1 MLKNHLKVFFRQ
13 FKKRP
18 LNSIVNIV
26 GLAIGLAVCGLIG
39 MYIANE
45 MSVDQFHTNGD
56 RIYRVNSWL
65 QSPSGEAGSMPTVG
79 RPIAKTITEEVAEVE
94 KVVPMHNFGTSV
106 LHEQKRYFE
115 EVYFAGEHFFE
126 VFSFPLL
133 EGNPASVLKEPYS
146 AVITESIKQKF
157 FGNEPAIGETIILS
171 DSIQFQITGI
181 AKDPQPSHIPVEI
194 LVSMS
199 TFYAM
204 GGSPNEWFTLDGYC
218 YVMLGDKVVYETAE
232 AKLAGIP
239 MRKKGDLFKEYG
251 YVVKLELDPLE
262 DIHLKAKAPY
272 GMKPN
277 GDLKRL
283 RLLGMIAIF
292 VLLIGCINF
301 INLTTAQTVERAK
314 EIGIR
319 KTIGA
324 SRWALIGQT
333 LSEALLLVFIA
344 SGVAALIM
352 DLGLPFFNNLTDQ
365 SLSLSFFLDQR
376 IWPAI
381 LLFLVLTGL
390 LAGGYPA
397 VSQARLRPVESLKG
411 QYREGKSGGNL
422 RKVLVVAQFGIS
434 IVLVISTIVVFRQL
448 NFMQNSELGFQKD
461 QMLVINARKTPRNQ
475 FIENYET
482 LKQELLSVA
491 GVELVSG
498 TTAIPGR
505 TGWGGQL
512 VRPEG
517 APEDMNYTMEV
528 IPSDH
533 DYVATLGLKIKAGR
547 DFSTAFS
554 TDAEEGVLL
563 NEKAC
568 RIFGWSPDEA
578 IGKKIWTSGRDGGV
592 VVGVLEDY
600 HQHGLQSEIN
610 ATVNFISTRTY
621 RYLML
626 RLNGSDFQ
634 SSIQSVKAAWEAQ
647 FPGYPFDYQF
657 LDDAFN
663 QQYQSEARLSRTFG
677 IFALLGILTACL
689 GLFGLSVFMAEK
701 RTKEIGIRKV
711 LGATVQQLVALLSK
725 DFLKLVLFSIFLGAP
740 FAWYFMEK
748 WLENFAYHI
757 NIQWWMFALAGSLAL
772 GIALLTVSVHA
783 IRAALANPVE
793 ALKDE

>member
-1 MLKNHLKVFFRQ
+1 MLSNHLKLFFRQ

-18 LNSIVNIV
+18 LNSVVNIL

-39 MYIANE
+39 MYIASE
-45 MSVDQFHTNGD
+45 MSVDRFHEKGD

-65 QSPSGEAGSMPTVG
+65 QTPEGQSNSIPTVG
-79 RPIAKTITEEVAEVE
+79 RPVAITIAEEVPEIE
-94 KVVPMHNFGTSV
+94 KVVPMHRYGTSI

-133 EGNPASVLKEPYS
+133 EGDPVTALKEPYT
-146 AVITESIKQKF
+146 VVLTEKIKQKF
-157 FGNEPAIGETIILS
+157 FGDEPALGKTLIMG
-171 DSIQFQITGI
+171 DSTPFRVTGI
-181 AKDPQPSHIPVEI
+181 AKDPPTTHLQMEVLTSIA
-194 LVSMS
+194 
-199 TFYAM
+199 TFYTM
-204 GGSPNEWFTLDGYC
+204 GADLTQWFTLDGYC
-218 YVMLGDKVVYETAE
+218 YVMLGEKTSYEMAA
-232 AKLAGIP
+232 AKLENIP
-239 MRKKGDLFKEYG
+239 MEKKGEMFKDYG
-251 YVVKLELDPLE
+251 YICNLELDPLE
-262 DIHLKAKAPY
+262 DIHLNAKASY

-283 RLLGMIAIF
+283 KLLGMIALF

-301 INLTTAQTVERAK
+301 INLTTAQTAERAK

-324 SRWALIGQT
+324 SRWALMGQT
-333 LSEALLLVFIA
+333 LGDALLLVFM
-344 SGVAALIM
+344 SSVVAALIM
-352 DLGLPFFNNLTDQ
+352 DLGLPLFNELTDQ
-365 SLSLSFFLDQR
+365 ALSLHFFLQQQ

-381 LLFLVLTGL
+381 LLFLLMTGL
-390 LAGGYPA
+390 LAGIYPA
-397 VSQARLRPVESLKG
+397 IAQARLRPIESLKG

-434 IVLVISTIVVFRQL
+434 IILVISTIVVFRQL
-448 NFMQNSELGFQKD
+448 SFMQNSELGFQQD
-461 QMLVINARKTPRNQ
+461 QMLIINARKTPRKQ

-482 LKQELLSVA
+482 LKQELQNVA

-505 TGWGGQL
+505 TGWGGQI
-512 VRPEG
+512 VTPEG
-517 APEDMNYTMEV
+517 APENMNYIMEV

-533 DYVATLGLKIKAGR
+533 DYVTTLGLKVKAGR
-547 DFSTAFS
+547 DFSPSFS

-568 RIFGWSPDEA
+568 QIIGWTPEEA
-578 IGKKIWTSGRDGGV
+578 IGKKIWTSGRDDGV

-610 ATVNFISTRTY
+610 ATLNFVSTRTY

-626 RLNGSDFQ
+626 RLNSTDFQ
-634 SSIQSVKAAWEAQ
+634 ASIQSAKAVWETQ
-647 FPGYPFDYQF
+647 FPGYPFDYEF

-663 QQYQSEARLSRTFG
+663 KQYQEEARLSRTFG
-677 IFALLGILTACL
+677 IFAFLGILTACL

-711 LGATVQQLVALLSK
+711 LGATVQQLVSLLSK
-725 DFLKLVLFSIFLGAP
+725 DFLKLVLFAIVIGAP
-740 FAWYFMEK
+740 VAWYLMGK

-757 NIQWWMFALAGSLAL
+757 NIKWWMFALAGGLAL
-772 GIALLTVSVHA
+772 AIALLTVSVHA
-783 IRAALANPVE
+783 IRAALANPIQ
-793 ALKDE
+793 ALRDE

>member
-1 MLKNHLKVFFRQ
+1 MLRNHLKLFFRQ

-18 LNSIVNIV
+18 LNSIVNIL

-45 MSVDQFHTNGD
+45 MSVDQFHTKGE

-65 QSPSGEAGSMPTVG
+65 QTPNGEVSSIPTVG
-79 RPIAKTITEEVAEVE
+79 RPVALTIAEEVPEIE
-94 KVVPMHNFGTSV
+94 KVVPMHRYGAPI
-106 LHEQKRYFE
+106 LHEQKRFYE

-133 EGNPASVLKEPYS
+133 EGTPATALKEPYT
-146 AVITESIKQKF
+146 VVLTESIKKKF
-157 FGNEPAIGETIILS
+157 FGDEPALGKTLIMG
-171 DSIQFQITGI
+171 DSTQYRVTGVVQ
-181 AKDPQPSHIPVEI
+181 DPPPTHLELNVLASVA
-194 LVSMS
+194 
-199 TFYAM
+199 TYYAM
-204 GGSPNEWFTLDGYC
+204 DPDLTQWFTLDGYC
-218 YVMLGDKVVYETAE
+218 YVLLGEETSYGAAA
-232 AKLAGIP
+232 AKMENIP
-239 MRKKGDLFKEYG
+239 MEKAGDMFKDYG
-251 YVVKLELDPLE
+251 YICKLELDPLE
-262 DIHLKAKAPY
+262 DIYLNAKASY
-272 GMKPN
+272 GMKPG
-277 GDLKRL
+277 GDLERL
-283 RLLGMIAIF
+283 KLLGMIALF

-333 LSEALLLVFIA
+333 LSEALLLVVIS
-344 SGVAALIM
+344 SGVAALLM
-352 DLGLPFFNNLTDQ
+352 DLGLPLFNDLTDET
-365 SLSLSFFLDQR
+365 LSMHFFLQKEV
-376 IWPAI
+376 WPAI
-381 LLFLVLTGL
+381 LLFLLLTGL
-390 LAGGYPA
+390 LAGIYPA
-397 VSQARLRPVESLKG
+397 VAQARLRPVESLKG
-411 QYREGKSGGNL
+411 QYREGKGGGNL

-448 NFMQNSELGFQKD
+448 GYMQNQELGFNQE
-461 QMLVINARKTPRNQ
+461 QMLVINARKTPRKQ

-482 LKQELLSVA
+482 LKQELQSVP
-491 GVELVSG
+491 GVEKVAG

-505 TGWGGQL
+505 MGWGGQV

-517 APEDMNYTMEV
+517 VPEDMNYNMEV

-533 DYVATLGLKIKAGR
+533 DYVSTLGLTIKAGR
-547 DFSTAFS
+547 DFSEVHS
-554 TDAEEGVLL
+554 TDSETGVLL

-568 RIFGWSPDEA
+568 EVFGWQPEEA
-578 IGKKIWTSGRDGGV
+578 IGRKIWTAGRDGGV
-592 VVGVLEDY
+592 VVGVLENY
-600 HQHGLQSEIN
+600 HQHGLQREIN

-621 RYLML
+621 RYVMM
-626 RLNGSDFQ
+626 RLNTSNLQ
-634 SSIQSVKAAWEAQ
+634 SSIQSAKAVWDAQ

-663 QQYQSEARLSRTFG
+663 EQYQAEARLSRTFG

-711 LGATVQQLVALLSK
+711 LGATVQQVVALLSK
-725 DFLKLVLFSIFLGAP
+725 DFLKLVLIAILLGAP
-740 FAWYFMEK
+740 VAWYLMSR

-757 NIQWWMFALAGSLAL
+757 NVQWWMLLLAGGLALA
-772 GIALLTVSVHA
+772 IALLTVSIHA
-783 IRAALANPVE
+783 IRAAVANPIE
-793 ALKDE
+793 ALRDE